1 VTDVSG
7 LADDVAA
14 LLSAPIEVGS
24 EQQAF
29 PLLTVDAHGFPHS
42 GLVSRR
48 ELRVRDRD
56 GALLL
61 ALRGRGARA
70 NLARTATAGLIA
82 IEGEVAHELKLRV
95 RESREAAELSGYVLE
110 VVEHR
115 RDSLGI
121 ALSPIGYRVSAQ
133 LAALEGWDAVD
144 DLLDELEALG

>member
-1 VTDVSG
+1 MGDLTR

-14 LLSAPIEVGS
+14 LLRRPIAVGD

-29 PLLTVDAHGFPHS
+29 PLLTVDADGFPHV

-56 GALLL
+56 RALVL

-70 NLARTATAGLIA
+70 NLARTGAAGLIA
-82 IEGEVAHELKLRV
+82 IEGETAHELKLAV
-95 RESREAAELSGYVLE
+95 RESRDEGELSGYVLE

-121 ALSPIGYRVSAQ
+121 ALSPIGFRVTAQ

-144 DLLDELEALG
+144 RLLQALG